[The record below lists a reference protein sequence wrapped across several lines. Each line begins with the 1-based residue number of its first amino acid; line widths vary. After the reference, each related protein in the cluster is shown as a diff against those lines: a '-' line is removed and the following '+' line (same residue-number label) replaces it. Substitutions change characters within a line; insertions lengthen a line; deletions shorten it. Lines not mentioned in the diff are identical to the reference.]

1 MKKHFNK
8 NLFMTEKEEE
18 NFRSSNVNLK
28 LTKKVPVIFHNVQ
41 GYDSHSII
49 NEIGKF
55 DVKAD
60 VITNGLEKYM
70 TFTINKNLI
79 FIKSIQ
85 FMNSSLE
92 N

>member
-41 GYDSHSII
+41 GYDSHLII

-60 VITNGLEKYM
+60 VIPNGLEKYM

>member
-18 NFRSSNVNLK
+18 NFRSRNVNLK

-41 GYDSHSII
+41 GYDSHLII

-60 VITNGLEKYM
+60 VIPNGLEKYM

-79 FIKSIQ
+79 FIKSIH

>member
-60 VITNGLEKYM
+60 VIPNGLEKYM